1 VRLLSYFPIA
11 LLLLVSGQV
20 SGETPGRPADL
31 GSLRAHQGI
40 PPVWTPPGVGLSNL
54 VLLTR
59 HSGMIFSGTTLR
71 VEHLNPESPSAVAS
85 TRITF
90 RVLTAIRGV
99 RRGQIIQIREWDGLW
114 NSGER
119 YQPGER
125 VLLFLYPPSRLG
137 LTSPVGGR
145 LGRFRVDDVGRIE
158 VPNPSGIGSRPKPI
172 QLRIFAAEVRRA
184 TEQ

>member
-1 VRLLSYFPIA
+1 MRLRSYFPIA
-11 LLLLVSGQV
+11 LFLLVSGQV
-20 SGETPGRPADL
+20 SGETPGPSADL
-31 GSLRAHQGI
+31 AWLRAHEGI
-40 PPVWTPPGVGLSNL
+40 PPVLTPPSLGLPNL

-59 HSGMIFSGTTLR
+59 HSALIFSGTALR
-71 VEHLNPESPSAVAS
+71 VEHLNPQSPNAVAS

-90 RVLTAIRGV
+90 RVLTAIRGA

-114 NSGER
+114 NNGER

-158 VPNPSGIGSRPKPI
+158 VQNPSGVGPRPKPI

>member
-1 VRLLSYFPIA
+1 
-11 LLLLVSGQV
+11 
-20 SGETPGRPADL
+20 
-31 GSLRAHQGI
+31 
-40 PPVWTPPGVGLSNL
+40 
-54 VLLTR
+54 
-59 HSGMIFSGTTLR
+59 MIFSGTALR
-71 VEHLNPESPSAVAS
+71 VEHLNPASPNAVAS

-90 RVLTAIRGV
+90 RVQTAIRGV

-158 VPNPSGIGSRPKPI
+158 VPNPSGSGPRPKPI